1 MSQSWLK
8 NWLIP
13 IIPRLFLIRELRKS
27 FLQRTNKWKKT
38 SSPKQEYL
46 KPTWSDKA
54 FTNTVETRTFHSVNE
69 RGDWNKVYSPYN
81 INMTNKQFTKH
92 FVHIKKWF
100 LSEWNSIAKRV
111 FIRSVFN
118 MWSWKK
124 KIYEYE
130 KFTKCWM
137 FSCTKYV
144 RNFWN

>member
-1 MSQSWLK
+1 M
-8 NWLIP
+8 
-13 IIPRLFLIRELRKS
+13 
-27 FLQRTNKWKKT
+27 KKT

-130 KFTKCWM
+130 KFTKCW
-137 FSCTKYV
+137 CLVVQNTYV
-144 RNFWN
+144 IFGTNPGFKWTFTENMALKNIFEQ